1 MVFEIELTERAEFD
15 AVIDSQSAI
24 SAGHALDAEW
34 TVAIE
39 VIGADI
45 SIVQSNVNGL
55 IAS

>member
-1 MVFEIELTERAEFD
+1 LVFEIELTERAECD

-24 SAGHALDAEW
+24 SAGHALDAQW

-39 VIGADI
+39 AIGADI